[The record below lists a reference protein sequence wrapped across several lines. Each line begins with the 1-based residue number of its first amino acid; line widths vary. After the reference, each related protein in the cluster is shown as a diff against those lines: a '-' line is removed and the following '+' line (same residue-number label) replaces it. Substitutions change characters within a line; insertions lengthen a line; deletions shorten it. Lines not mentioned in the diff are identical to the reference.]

1 MKVLLLWPT
10 FHPIPNAAAT
20 RGEAFARY
28 LAEKGNQVC
37 VITPIRDS
45 VHQAH
50 RRSQYIVRRMRT
62 YDTFS
67 EKHGFVASALLA
79 PFPLLSMRRE
89 VARLRP
95 DLIIA
100 SSPAPFLAFEGFLV
114 SRSQQTPF
122 VYDMRD
128 SWRLEEYTHSG
139 VLRNKAKRLIERC
152 LCRGS
157 DLVFCVSESLRRMAI
172 SDYGLLGQKVKVVT
186 NGAEPLEFDGP
197 AQKDYDLVFLGYPA
211 KYRFIPELLKGIAI
225 VSRKMRIKMLCLG
238 WRGAPQERELR
249 RLIAKMGV
257 KENVDM
263 RPPVPHDKVAYE
275 LSRAKLGV
283 TSLSG
288 DSSLASA
295 IGTKT
300 YEYLSVGLPI
310 ACLSPFRKSELEDF
324 IVKNHVGFYS
334 RNAEDFAQNLA
345 SLLANEEEMTR
356 LRGNAREVSTRYSWE
371 SIVGRAFDDYL
382 SIYGGSRR

>member
-1 MKVLLLWPT
+1 
-10 FHPIPNAAAT
+10 
-20 RGEAFARY
+20 
-28 LAEKGNQVC
+28 
-37 VITPIRDS
+37 
-45 VHQAH
+45 
-50 RRSQYIVRRMRT
+50 
-62 YDTFS
+62 
-67 EKHGFVASALLA
+67 
-79 PFPLLSMRRE
+79 
-89 VARLRP
+89 
-95 DLIIA
+95 
-100 SSPAPFLAFEGFLV
+100 
-114 SRSQQTPF
+114 
-122 VYDMRD
+122 
-128 SWRLEEYTHSG
+128 
-139 VLRNKAKRLIERC
+139 
-152 LCRGS
+152 
-157 DLVFCVSESLRRMAI
+157 
-172 SDYGLLGQKVKVVT
+172 
-186 NGAEPLEFDGP
+186 
-197 AQKDYDLVFLGYPA
+197 
-211 KYRFIPELLKGIAI
+211 
-225 VSRKMRIKMLCLG
+225 
-238 WRGAPQERELR
+238 RGAPQEEELR

-288 DSSLASA
+288 DISLASA

-310 ACLSPFRKSELEDF
+310 ACLSPFGKSELEDF

-382 SIYGGSRR
+382 SIYGDSRR